1 MRDPTGQAG
10 SYVGDEID
18 FRFNINVDRHH
29 NVLVGYSKLFAGDF
43 LKATAPRVSPGSVL
57 CAIQLPVLITF
68 EFA

>member
-43 LKATAPRVSPGSVL
+43 LKATAPRVSPDLFYV
-57 CAIQLPVLITF
+57 QYNF
-68 EFA
+68 RF